1 MMEWWNND
9 TNKTNPNF
17 LAQYSNIPVV
27 QHSSSQPTLPIFQ
40 YSKKVFMFKRVRYLF
55 VKELIQ
61 VLRDKRLRITL
72 IFPPIFQLI
81 VFGYAANLDVKNINT
96 AVRDL
101 DQTVESRELIN
112 RFGSSKYFNII
123 SYPQTPKEIEAL
135 IKKGDIIL
143 SIEIPSD
150 FSRKLK
156 KGDTATVQIILD
168 GTESNTAMISLGYLG
183 RILSE
188 YSTMIMIKRLN
199 RQGMV
204 GFEEAGVE
212 LEHRIW
218 FNPNAESRLFYVPGV
233 IASIAFLLPIILT
246 AQAIVREREIGTLEQ
261 IMVTP
266 IRSWELM
273 LGKTLPFAMI
283 GLADAIM
290 IALIGVFWF
299 EVPLRGNPFILLLG
313 SVFFLMSSVG
323 IGLFISTISS
333 TQQQAQ
339 ISTFF
344 FMMPAFI
351 LSGFAFPLE
360 NMPEWLQYI
369 TYANPLRYFLIIIR
383 GVFLKG
389 NGLDILWPQMLALVI
404 LGGLTIFLSS
414 MRFQKRLK

>member
-1 MMEWWNND
+1 
-9 TNKTNPNF
+9 
-17 LAQYSNIPVV
+17 
-27 QHSSSQPTLPIFQ
+27 
-40 YSKKVFMFKRVRYLF
+40 MFGRVRYLF

-81 VFGYAANLDVKNINT
+81 VFGYAANLDVKHINT

-101 DQTVESRELIN
+101 DQSVESRELIT
-112 RFGSSKYFNII
+112 RFGSSKYFDII

-135 IKKGDIIL
+135 IKKGDVIL

-150 FSRKLK
+150 FSKKLK
-156 KGDTATVQIILD
+156 KGNTAIVQIILD
-168 GTESNTAMISLGYLG
+168 GTESNTAMIALGYVG

-188 YSTMIMIKRLN
+188 YSTTIMIKRLN
-199 RQGMV
+199 REGMV

-212 LEHRIW
+212 LEQRIW

-233 IASIAFLLPIILT
+233 IASIAFLIPIILT

-299 EVPLRGNPFILLLG
+299 EVPLRGNPLILLLG
-313 SVFFLMSSVG
+313 NVLFLMSSVG

-360 NMPEWLQYI
+360 NMPEWLQTI

-389 NGLDILWPQMLALVI
+389 NGLDILWSEMLALAI
-404 LGGLTIFLSS
+404 LGGFMIILSS
-414 MRFQKRLK
+414 LRFQKRLK

>member
-1 MMEWWNND
+1 
-9 TNKTNPNF
+9 
-17 LAQYSNIPVV
+17 
-27 QHSSSQPTLPIFQ
+27 
-40 YSKKVFMFKRVRYLF
+40 MFKRVRFLF

-81 VFGYAANLDVKNINT
+81 VFGYAANLDVKHINT

-101 DQTVESRELIN
+101 DRSVESRELIT
-112 RFGSSKYFNII
+112 RFGSSKYFDII

-135 IKKGDIIL
+135 IKKGDVIL

-150 FSRKLK
+150 FSKKLK
-156 KGDTATVQIILD
+156 KGNTATVQIILD
-168 GTESNTAMISLGYLG
+168 GTESNTAMIALGYVS

-188 YSTMIMIKRLN
+188 YSTTIMIKRLN

-212 LEHRIW
+212 LEQRIW

-233 IASIAFLLPIILT
+233 IASIAFLIPIILT

-273 LGKTLPFAMI
+273 VGKTLPFAMI
-283 GLADAIM
+283 GLVDAIM

-299 EVPLRGNPFILLLG
+299 EVPLRGNPLILLLG
-313 SVFFLMSSVG
+313 NVLFLMSSVG

-389 NGLDILWPQMLALVI
+389 NGLDILWSEMLALAI
-404 LGGLTIFLSS
+404 LGGFMILLSS
-414 MRFQKRLK
+414 LRFQKRLK

>member
-1 MMEWWNND
+1 
-9 TNKTNPNF
+9 
-17 LAQYSNIPVV
+17 
-27 QHSSSQPTLPIFQ
+27 
-40 YSKKVFMFKRVRYLF
+40 MFKRVRFLF

-96 AVRDL
+96 AIRDL
-101 DQTVESRELIN
+101 DQSVESRELIN

-135 IKKGDIIL
+135 IKKGDVIL

-168 GTESNTAMISLGYLG
+168 GTESNTAMIALGYLG

-283 GLADAIM
+283 GLLDAIM

-313 SVFFLMSSVG
+313 SILFLMSSVG

-360 NMPEWLQYI
+360 NMPEWLQMI

-389 NGLDILWPQMLALVI
+389 NGLDILWPEMLALAI
-404 LGGLTIFLSS
+404 LGGLTILLSS
-414 MRFQKRLK
+414 FRFQKRLK

>member
-1 MMEWWNND
+1 
-9 TNKTNPNF
+9 
-17 LAQYSNIPVV
+17 
-27 QHSSSQPTLPIFQ
+27 
-40 YSKKVFMFKRVRYLF
+40 MFKRVRYLF

-61 VLRDKRLRITL
+61 VLRDKRLRVTL

-81 VFGYAANLDVKNINT
+81 IFGYAANLDVKNIHT

-101 DQTVESRELIN
+101 DQSVDSRELIA
-112 RFGSSKYFNII
+112 RFGSSKYFDII
-123 SYPQTPKEIEAL
+123 AYPQTPQEIETL
-135 IKKGDIIL
+135 IKKGKVIL
-143 SIEIPSD
+143 SLEIPSD

-168 GTESNTAMISLGYLG
+168 GTESNTAMIALGYLS

-188 YSTMIMIKRLN
+188 YSTTLILKRLN
-199 RQGMV
+199 REGMV

-283 GLADAIM
+283 GLIDAIM
-290 IALIGVFWF
+290 IALIGIYWF
-299 EVPLRGNPFILLLG
+299 EVPLRGNPLLLLLG
-313 SVFFLMSSVG
+313 NVFFLMSSVG

-360 NMPEWLQYI
+360 NMPEWLQTI
-369 TYANPLRYFLIIIR
+369 TYVNPLRYFLIIIR

-404 LGGLTIFLSS
+404 LGGFTITLSS
-414 MRFQKRLK
+414 LRFQKRLK

>member
-9 TNKTNPNF
+9 TNKSNPNF
-17 LAQYSNIPVV
+17 LSQYSNIPVF
-27 QHSSSQPTLPIFQ
+27 QHSSNQTNLPIFQ
-40 YSKKVFMFKRVRYLF
+40 YSKKVFMFHRVRFLF

-81 VFGYAANLDVKNINT
+81 IFGYAANLDVKDIHT

-101 DQTVESRELIN
+101 DQSVESRELLN

-123 SYPQTPKEIEAL
+123 AYPQTPKEIEAL
-135 IKKGDIIL
+135 IKKGDVIL

-168 GTESNTAMISLGYLG
+168 GTESNTAMIALGYLG

-188 YSTMIMIKRLN
+188 YSTTIMIKRLN
-199 RQGMV
+199 REGMV

-246 AQAIVREREIGTLEQ
+246 AQAIVREKEIGTLEQ

-299 EVPLRGNPFILLLG
+299 EVPLRGNPLLLLLG
-313 SVFFLMSSVG
+313 NVFFLMSSVG
-323 IGLFISTISS
+323 VGLFISTISS

>member
-1 MMEWWNND
+1 
-9 TNKTNPNF
+9 
-17 LAQYSNIPVV
+17 
-27 QHSSSQPTLPIFQ
+27 
-40 YSKKVFMFKRVRYLF
+40 MFKRIRYLF

-81 VFGYAANLDVKNINT
+81 VFGYAANLDVKHINT

-101 DQTVESRELIN
+101 DQSVESRELIT
-112 RFGSSKYFNII
+112 RFGSSKYFDII

-135 IKKGDIIL
+135 IKKGDVIL

-150 FSRKLK
+150 FSKKLK
-156 KGDTATVQIILD
+156 KGNTATVQIILD
-168 GTESNTAMISLGYLG
+168 GTESNTAMIALGYVS

-188 YSTMIMIKRLN
+188 YSTTIMIKRLN

-212 LEHRIW
+212 LEQRIW

-233 IASIAFLLPIILT
+233 IASIAFLIPIILT

-273 LGKTLPFAMI
+273 VGKTLPFAMI

-299 EVPLRGNPFILLLG
+299 EVPLRGNPLILLLG
-313 SVFFLMSSVG
+313 NVLFLMSSVG

-389 NGLDILWPQMLALVI
+389 NGLDILWSEMLALAI
-404 LGGLTIFLSS
+404 LGGFMILLSS
-414 MRFQKRLK
+414 LRFQKRLK

>member
-1 MMEWWNND
+1 
-9 TNKTNPNF
+9 
-17 LAQYSNIPVV
+17 
-27 QHSSSQPTLPIFQ
+27 
-40 YSKKVFMFKRVRYLF
+40 MFKRVRFLF

-81 VFGYAANLDVKNINT
+81 VFGYAANLDVKHINT

-101 DQTVESRELIN
+101 DQSVESRELIT
-112 RFGSSKYFNII
+112 RFGSSKYFDII

-135 IKKGDIIL
+135 IKKGDVIL

-150 FSRKLK
+150 FSKKLK
-156 KGDTATVQIILD
+156 KGNTATVQIILD
-168 GTESNTAMISLGYLG
+168 GTESNTAMIALGYVS

-188 YSTMIMIKRLN
+188 YSTTIMIKRLN

-212 LEHRIW
+212 LEQRIW

-233 IASIAFLLPIILT
+233 IASIALLIPIILT

-273 LGKTLPFAMI
+273 VGKTLPFAMI

-299 EVPLRGNPFILLLG
+299 EVPLRGNPLILLLG
-313 SVFFLMSSVG
+313 NVLFLMSSVG

-360 NMPEWLQYI
+360 NMPEWLQTI

-389 NGLDILWPQMLALVI
+389 NGLDILWSEMLALAI
-404 LGGLTIFLSS
+404 LGGFMIILSS
-414 MRFQKRLK
+414 LRFQKRLK

>member
-1 MMEWWNND
+1 
-9 TNKTNPNF
+9 
-17 LAQYSNIPVV
+17 
-27 QHSSSQPTLPIFQ
+27 
-40 YSKKVFMFKRVRYLF
+40 MFGRVRYLF

-81 VFGYAANLDVKNINT
+81 VFGYAANLDVKHINT

-101 DQTVESRELIN
+101 DQSVESRELIT
-112 RFGSSKYFNII
+112 RFGSSKYFDII

-135 IKKGDIIL
+135 IKKGDVIL

-150 FSRKLK
+150 FSKKLK
-156 KGDTATVQIILD
+156 KGNTATVQIILD
-168 GTESNTAMISLGYLG
+168 GTESNTAMIALGYVG

-188 YSTMIMIKRLN
+188 YSTTIMIKRLN
-199 RQGMV
+199 REGMV

-212 LEHRIW
+212 LEQRIW

-233 IASIAFLLPIILT
+233 IASIAFLIPIILT

-273 LGKTLPFAMI
+273 VGKTLPFAMI
-283 GLADAIM
+283 GLVDAIM

-299 EVPLRGNPFILLLG
+299 EVPLRGNPIILLLG
-313 SVFFLMSSVG
+313 NVLFLMSSVG

-360 NMPEWLQYI
+360 NMPEWLQTI

-389 NGLDILWPQMLALVI
+389 NGLDILWPEMLALAI
-404 LGGLTIFLSS
+404 LGGFMILLSS
-414 MRFQKRLK
+414 LRFQKRLK